1 MVFRNPQIMK
11 KIYLVVTTIF
21 TCSLLQGQI
30 FQEVTNQTF
39 QGVFYGDAAIGDFDS
54 NGRTDF
60 IISGARPG
68 YTGYSGLYKNN
79 NGAFTENLNAAISQ
93 IMYSSIAVGDLNGDN
108 KPDFIITGTKTGENA
123 SVVFEIYYNNGDGT
137 FTKNTTSGIPGV
149 NFGSVAIADLTND
162 GVADIVV
169 NGNLGTEYITKVFQQ
184 NSDGTFSDLN
194 AGLMGTYF
202 SAIKVFDANADGYPD
217 ILVTGFSTNYV
228 PETKLYTNSG
238 SGSFTEKPITIS
250 GIYFSSIDALDI
262 NNDGH
267 LDLLISGTDYTPTPS
282 LTIYTNDGFGN
293 FILQENNF
301 TGTYNGNSKFVDY
314 NNDGLIDI
322 FSIGSNAAGTN
333 TVVLYKQNLDGSY
346 TLDTENSAPIV
357 GVNMSKGLWL
367 DFDNDGDLDLLT
379 IGFEGGNVAQTRLYK
394 NKTINQE
401 TCGEPGN
408 NTGDLGCV
416 TFTYEGTS
424 VTYTTVRGSDG
435 NIWLQQNL
443 GSVSVA
449 TAQND
454 EASYGDLFQ
463 WGRWDDGHQKRNSV
477 TGTVPTPNNPSGLA
491 AGSETY
497 YTGWW
502 TPNALSDKWEAA
514 TPSAATEVNG
524 CDPCKALGNGWKLP
538 TEAEWTAI
546 KESQNIQNPATAF
559 QSVLKL
565 PASGYRAASGSFS
578 FVGTRG
584 YFWSS
589 TTSSSG
595 AKYMYVGSTI
605 ANPSA
610 GGPRAQAAA
619 IRCMKYP
626 QTTSTYCT
634 VSVDYDV
641 EPITMVNF
649 SDINNLTS
657 EAVNTTPAYEDFTSI
672 VGNVVRGNTYQL
684 TVKGNT
690 VGQFEHDIR
699 AFFDW
704 NKDGVFDMQTEY
716 YHAVLMPSTGVDAIE
731 ATVSITI
738 PATAVIG
745 DTRMRIIK
753 DQWNIYEEGEFDACL
768 NSYYGQVEDYTINI
782 QENLGTIDFSKND
795 FIVYPNPTNGIVNI
809 LTKEAIKNISLYN
822 HLGQLVV
829 TQKQEQLN
837 LTNFASGIY
846 MVRVDFENGQT
857 ANKKIIKK

>member
-1 MVFRNPQIMK
+1 MK
-11 KIYLVVTTIF
+11 KTYFILIAILT
-21 TCSLLQGQI
+21 SGLMHGQI
-30 FQEVTNQTF
+30 FQEVSNQTF
-39 QGVFYGDAAIGDFDS
+39 QGVFYGDCAVADFDN

-60 IISGARPG
+60 IISGAKPG
-68 YTGYSGLYKNN
+68 YTGYSGFFKNN
-79 NGAFTENLNAAISQ
+79 NGAFTENIGACLSQ

-108 KPDFIITGTKTGENA
+108 KKDIIITGTKTGENS

-137 FTKNTTSGIPGV
+137 FTKNENSGIPGV
-149 NFGSVAIADLTND
+149 NFGSVQIADMTND
-162 GVADIVV
+162 GIADIIV
-169 NGNLGTEYITKVFQQ
+169 NGNLGSEYITKVYQQ
-184 NSDGTFSDLN
+184 NEGGTFTDLN

-202 SAIKVFDANADGYPD
+202 SAIKAFDANSDGIND
-217 ILVTGFSTNYV
+217 LLVTGFSTNFT
-228 PETKLYTNSG
+228 PETKLYINSG
-238 SGSFTEKPITIS
+238 TGTFTEKPITIP

-262 NNDGH
+262 NNDSH
-267 LDLLISGTDYTPTPS
+267 LDLLISGTDYTPTTS

-293 FILQENNF
+293 FTAQANNF
-301 TGTYNGNSKFVDY
+301 TGIYNGNTKFVDY
-314 NNDGLIDI
+314 NKDGLIDI
-322 FSIGSNAAGTN
+322 FAIGSNAAGDN
-333 TVVLYKQNLDGSY
+333 TVLLYKNNLDGTY
-346 TLDTENSAPIV
+346 TEDTVNSASIV
-357 GVNMSKGLWL
+357 GVNMSKGEWL

-379 IGFEGGNVAQTRLYK
+379 IGFEGADVAQTRLYR
-394 NKTINQE
+394 NSTINQE

-416 TFTYEGTS
+416 TFNYEGTS
-424 VTYTTVRGSDG
+424 VTYITVRGSDG
-435 NIWLQQNL
+435 NVWLQQNL
-443 GSVSVA
+443 GSASVA
-449 TAQND
+449 TSQND

-463 WGRWDDGHQKRNSV
+463 WGRWDDGHQKRNSAL
-477 TGTVPTPNNPSGLA
+477 GTAPTPNNPAGLA
-491 AGSETY
+491 TGNDTF

-502 TPNALSDKWEAA
+502 SPNALSDKWEAA
-514 TPSAATEVNG
+514 TPAAATEING

-546 KESQNIQNPATAF
+546 KDSQNISNPATAF

-565 PASGYRAASGSFS
+565 PVSGYRAASGSFS

-595 AKYMYVGSTI
+595 AKYFYVGTTI

-610 GGPRAQAAA
+610 GAPRSQSAA
-619 IRCMKYP
+619 IRCLKYP
-626 QTTSTYCT
+626 QASSYCNA
-634 VSVDYDV
+634 SVDFDV

-657 EAVNTTPAYEDFTSI
+657 ETVNGTPAYEDFTAI

-716 YHAVLMPSTGVDAIE
+716 YPAVLTPSTGIDAIE

-738 PATAVIG
+738 PATATIG
-745 DTRMRIIK
+745 DTRMRVIK
-753 DQWNIYEEGEFDACL
+753 DQWNVYEEGEFDACL
-768 NSYYGQVEDYTINI
+768 NAYYGQIEDYTINI
-782 QENLGTIDFSKND
+782 QESLGTIDFNKND
-795 FIVYPNPTNGIVNI
+795 FKLYPNPTEGIINI
-809 LTKEAIKNISLYN
+809 QANQEIKSITIYN
-822 HLGQLVV
+822 HLGQLIA
-829 TQKQEQLN
+829 TQKASQINIAN
-837 LTNFASGIY
+837 LSSGIY
-846 MVRVDFENGQT
+846 MIRVDFENGQT
-857 ANKKIIKK
+857 ATKKVVKK

>member
-1 MVFRNPQIMK
+1 MH
-11 KIYLVVTTIF
+11 
-21 TCSLLQGQI
+21 GQI
-30 FQEVTNQTF
+30 FQEVANQTF
-39 QGVFYGDAAIGDFDS
+39 QGVFYGDSAVADFDN
-54 NGRTDF
+54 NGRPDF
-60 IISGARPG
+60 IISGAKPG

-79 NGAFTENLNAAISQ
+79 NGAFTENLNASLSQ
-93 IMYSSIAVGDLNGDN
+93 IMYSAIAVGDLNGDG
-108 KPDFIITGTKTGENA
+108 KKDLIITGTKTGEN
-123 SVVFEIYYNNGDGT
+123 STVVFEIYLNNGDGT
-137 FTKNTTSGIPGV
+137 FAKNENSGIPGV
-149 NFGSVAIADLTND
+149 NFGAVEIADLTND

-169 NGNLGTEYITKVFQQ
+169 NGNLGSEYVTKVYKQ
-184 NSDGTFSDLN
+184 NADGTFTDLN

-202 SAIKVFDANADGYPD
+202 SAVKVFDANSDGYPD

-228 PETKLYTNSG
+228 PETKLYINSG
-238 SGSFTEKPITIS
+238 TGAFTEKTTSIP

-262 NNDGH
+262 NNDSH

-293 FILQENNF
+293 FTAQQNNF
-301 TGTYNGNSKFVDY
+301 AGIYNGNTKFVDY

-333 TVVLYKQNLDGSY
+333 TVLLYKNNLDGSY
-346 TLDTENSAPIV
+346 TQDTVNSASIV
-357 GVNMSKGLWL
+357 GANMSKGQWL

-379 IGFEGGNVAQTRLYK
+379 IGFEGGNVAQTRLYR
-394 NKTINQE
+394 NSTINQE
-401 TCGEPGN
+401 TCSEPGN
-408 NTGDLGCV
+408 TTGNLGCI
-416 TFTYEGTS
+416 TFNYEGTS
-424 VTYTTVRGSDG
+424 VTYITVRGSDG
-435 NIWLQQNL
+435 NVWLQQNL
-443 GSVSVA
+443 GSASVA

-477 TGTVPTPNNPSGLA
+477 LATAPTPNNPAGLVT
-491 AGSETY
+491 GSETF

-502 TPNALSDKWEAA
+502 SPNALSDRWEAA
-514 TPSAATEVNG
+514 TPAAATDVNG

-546 KESQNIQNPATAF
+546 KDSQSIQNPATAF

-565 PASGYRAASGSFS
+565 PASGYRASSGSFS

-595 AKYMYVGSTI
+595 GKYFYVGTTI

-610 GGPRAQAAA
+610 GAPRSQSAA

-626 QTTSTYCT
+626 QTTPTYCN
-634 VSVDYDV
+634 VSVDYNV

-657 EAVNTTPAYEDFTSI
+657 EVVNATPAYEDFTAI
-672 VGNVVRGNTYQL
+672 VGNVVKGNTYQL

-716 YHAVLMPSTGVDAIE
+716 YPGVLTPSTGVDAVE
-731 ATVSITI
+731 AAINITI
-738 PATAVIG
+738 PATATVG
-745 DTRMRIIK
+745 NTRMRIIK
-753 DQWNIYEEGEFDACL
+753 DQWNVYEEGDFDACL
-768 NSYYGQVEDYTINI
+768 NAYYGQVEDYTINI
-782 QENLGTIDFSKND
+782 QESLGTIDFNPND
-795 FIVYPNPTNGIVNI
+795 FRLYPNPTSGIINI
-809 LTKEAIKNISLYN
+809 QTNQEIKNISVYN
-822 HLGQLVV
+822 HLGQLIA
-829 TQKQEQLN
+829 TQKMPQVN
-837 LTNFASGIY
+837 LANLSSGIY
-846 MVRVDFENGQT
+846 MIRVDFENGQT
-857 ANKKIIKK
+857 ANKKVIKK

>member
-1 MVFRNPQIMK
+1 MH
-11 KIYLVVTTIF
+11 
-21 TCSLLQGQI
+21 GQI
-30 FQEVTNQTF
+30 FQEVSSQTF
-39 QGVFYGDAAIGDFDS
+39 QGVFYGDCAVGDFDN

-60 IISGARPG
+60 IISGAKPG
-68 YTGYSGLYKNN
+68 YTGFSGLYKNN
-79 NGAFTENLNAAISQ
+79 NGAFTENLNASLSP
-93 IMYSSIAVGDLNGDN
+93 IMYSAIAVGDLNGDN
-108 KPDFIITGTKTGENA
+108 KKDFIITGTKTGENS
-123 SVVFEIYYNNGDGT
+123 SVVFEIYYNNGDDT
-137 FTKNTTSGIPGV
+137 FTKNENSGIPGA
-149 NFGSVAIADLTND
+149 NFGSVQIADMTND
-162 GVADIVV
+162 GVADIIV
-169 NGNLGTEYITKVFQQ
+169 NGNLGSQYITKVYQQ
-184 NSDGTFSDLN
+184 NEGGTFTDLN
-194 AGLMGTYF
+194 APLMGTYF
-202 SAIKVFDANADGYPD
+202 SAIKAFDANSDGIND
-217 ILVTGFSTNYV
+217 LLITGFSTNYI
-228 PETKLYTNSG
+228 PETKLYINSG
-238 SGSFTEKPITIS
+238 TGTFTEKPITIP
-250 GIYFSSIDALDI
+250 GIYFSSIDVMDI
-262 NNDGH
+262 NNDSH

-293 FILQENNF
+293 FTAQPNNF
-301 TGTYNGNSKFVDY
+301 TGVYNGNTKFVDY
-314 NNDGLIDI
+314 NKDGLIDI
-322 FSIGSNAAGTN
+322 FAIGSNVAGTN
-333 TVVLYKQNLDGSY
+333 TVLLYKNNLDGTY
-346 TLDTENSAPIV
+346 TEDTENSASIV
-357 GVNMSKGLWL
+357 GVNMSKGEWL

-394 NKTINQE
+394 NSTINQE
-401 TCGEPGN
+401 TCSEPGN
-408 NTGDLGCV
+408 NVGDLGCV

-424 VTYTTVRGSDG
+424 VTYVTVRGSDG

-443 GSVSVA
+443 GSASVA

-477 TGTVPTPNNPSGLA
+477 LGTAPTPNNPAGLA
-491 AGSETY
+491 TGDETF

-502 TPNALSDKWEAA
+502 SPNALSDKWEAP
-514 TPSAATEVNG
+514 TPAAATDVNG

-546 KESQNIQNPATAF
+546 KDSQNISNPATAF

-595 AKYMYVGSTI
+595 AKYFYVGTTI

-610 GGPRAQAAA
+610 GAPRAQSAA
-619 IRCMKYP
+619 IRCLKYP
-626 QTTSTYCT
+626 QTSSGYCN
-634 VSVDYDV
+634 VSVDFDV

-649 SDINNLTS
+649 ANINNLTS
-657 EAVNTTPAYEDFTSI
+657 ETVNATPAYEDFTAI

-716 YHAVLMPSTGVDAIE
+716 YPAVLTPSTGVDAVE
-731 ATVSITI
+731 ASISITI
-738 PATAVIG
+738 PATATIG

-753 DQWNIYEEGEFDACL
+753 DQWNVYEEGEFDACL
-768 NSYYGQVEDYTINI
+768 NAYYGQIEDYTINI
-782 QENLGTIDFSKND
+782 QENLGTIDFNKND
-795 FIVYPNPTNGIVNI
+795 FRLYPNPTEGIINI
-809 LTKEAIKNISLYN
+809 QANQEIKNITIYN
-822 HLGQLVV
+822 HLGQLIA
-829 TQKQEQLN
+829 TQKAPQINITSLS
-837 LTNFASGIY
+837 SGIY
-846 MVRVDFENGQT
+846 MIRVDFVNGQT
-857 ANKKIIKK
+857 ANKKVIKK